1 MISIR
6 ETASIS
12 FRALMANKMR
22 SSLTMLGIIIGVT
35 AVIMMFA
42 IGSGANRQISERFS
56 SMGSNLLTIRPGA
69 VQGPGGVRSGA
80 VNTLTADDAAAI
92 SAECTAVAYAAPT
105 YGGGAQVVYGNQ
117 NWSTSITGTTP
128 DYLLVQE
135 WTIASGTIFTGQDVR
150 SATKVCVIGQTI
162 VNNLFGNEDPL
173 GKTIRIRNVPMVVVG
188 VLGEIGANPMGRDQ
202 DDVILVPVTTAQRRL
217 FSTSRTGSVSAIMV
231 KARSSGLLDTAQDQV
246 ESLLRMR
253 HRIRPG
259 NEDDFSVRNMAQMVE
274 NAKAATRTMTL
285 LLTAVAGVSLLVGG
299 IGIMNIMLVSVTER
313 TREIGI
319 RMALGAKKVDIRLQF
334 LVEALMLSLSGGITG
349 ILLGIGG
356 AMLVSSAFSWAV
368 EISAF
373 SVVLAFGFSGIVG
386 IFFGYYPAWK
396 ASLLNPID
404 ALRYE

>member
-1 MISIR
+1 MNEKI
-6 ETASIS
+6 
-12 FRALMANKMR
+12 
-22 SSLTMLGIIIGVT
+22 
-35 AVIMMFA
+35 
-42 IGSGANRQISERFS
+42 
-56 SMGSNLLTIRPGA
+56 P
-69 VQGPGGVRSGA
+69 
-80 VNTLTADDAAAI
+80 
-92 SAECTAVAYAAPT
+92 
-105 YGGGAQVVYGNQ
+105 
-117 NWSTSITGTTP
+117 
-128 DYLLVQE
+128 
-135 WTIASGTIFTGQDVR
+135 
-150 SATKVCVIGQTI
+150 CVIGQTI

-334 LVEALMLSLSGGITG
+334 LVEALMLSHSGGITG

>member
-22 SSLTMLGIIIGVT
+22 SALTMLGIIIGVT

-56 SMGSNLLTIRPGA
+56 SMGSNMLIVRPGA
-69 VQGPGGVRSGA
+69 DQGPGGVRSGA
-80 VNTLTADDAAAI
+80 VNTLTVDDAAAI
-92 SAECTAVAYAAPT
+92 SSECPAVAYTAPT

-128 DYLLVQE
+128 DYLFVQE
-135 WTIASGTIFTGQDVR
+135 WTVASGTIFTGQDVR

-162 VNNLFGNEDPL
+162 VDNLFGNEDPL
-173 GKTIRIRNVPMVVVG
+173 GKTIRVRNVPMIVVG
-188 VLGEIGANPMGRDQ
+188 VLGEIGANAMGRDQ

-217 FSTSRTGSVSAIMV
+217 FSTSRTGSVSTIMV
-231 KARSSGLLDTAQDQV
+231 KARSSELLDAAQKQV

-334 LVEALMLSLSGGITG
+334 LVEALILSLVGGTTG
-349 ILLGIGG
+349 ILLGTGG
-356 AMLVSSAFSWAV
+356 AMMVSRAFGWAV
-368 EISAF
+368 EISPF
-373 SVVLAFGFSGIVG
+373 SIVLAFGFSGFVG